1 MKKQRFAR
9 LFADGGKV
17 KKIYDMNN
25 GTVTDQSDEAPMYIP
40 SIKDAE
46 PGQPALQLNTQMDQ
60 DIPADSNLR
69 LANGGGEKMKFTD
82 GGQVK
87 PDDRSMM
94 EKVADMYAGTFGEA
108 TKDAE
113 DSKQV
118 NKARK
123 KSSENNN
130 TADSPPHGWGY
141 ADGGEVLDNVDQ
153 ASKRMA
159 HDKIMNANQSGPST
173 GDEEGE
179 TIRQNPSLRDV
190 QKNALE
196 NGARKMIR
204 GYYADGGNVADTES
218 EDDPDDPYDQDDSI
232 VVKQNNASPLSKDDQ
247 MALMDHFMKSQSGD
261 VDQTVDDGN
270 KDLLARMGATDEE
283 DLGKKLAGGMMGSVG
298 PMAEE
303 AEALAPVAQNAM
315 SKFNKLKSF
324 MGKTPTANNYTPQA
338 LQEMREAVNQSEAAK
353 GLYHPD
359 TKMLQGQYNSALD
372 KAKHLG
378 LIK

>member
-1 MKKQRFAR
+1 MKKQRFGQ
-9 LFADGGKV
+9 LFAGGGKV
-17 KKIYDMNN
+17 SSADRSPELQKVLDIYKNKADLA
-25 GTVTDQSDEAPMYIP
+25 SDELDKP
-40 SIKDAE
+40 KTD
-46 PGQPALQLNTQMDQ
+46 PAAGRNYEKYFSNP
-60 DIPADSNLR
+60 PADYF
-69 LANGGGEKMKFTD
+69 AD

-87 PDDRSMM
+87 PDDRSIM
-94 EKVADMYAGTFGEA
+94 EKVADMYSGTFGEA

-113 DSKQV
+113 DSEQV

-123 KSSENNN
+123 KSAENNN

-159 HDKIMNANQSGPST
+159 HDKIMNANQSGPNT

-179 TIRQNPSLRDV
+179 TIRQNPNLRDV
-190 QKNALE
+190 QKDALE

-204 GYYADGGNVADTES
+204 GYYADGGEVADTES
-218 EDDPDDPYDQDDSI
+218 EDDPDDQDDSI
-232 VVKQNNASPLSKDDQ
+232 IVKDQNSTSPLSKDDQ
-247 MALMDHFMKSQSGD
+247 MAMMDHFMKSQSGD
-261 VDQTVDDGN
+261 VDQTVDDAN

-298 PMAEE
+298 PMGEE
-303 AEALAPVAQNAM
+303 AEALAPAAQNAM
-315 SKFNKLKSF
+315 SKFSKLKSF
-324 MGKTPTANNYTPQA
+324 MGRTPTANNYTPEA